1 MHVNFQCDRRT
12 IGLEVPDDSIVY
24 ESHFDPPAIAAKQIV
39 QEAIARPMGGPALA
53 EAIQGRRDREGDV
66 VVVISDITRPIPYAT
81 FLGTVLQTIERSGV
95 RREQILILIATG
107 MHRPSTADE
116 RRQMV
121 GEAIASSYR
130 FEDHDSA
137 APDLVELPE
146 KSRSGNTIRL
156 NRRFMQAGFRITT
169 GLVEPHFMVGF
180 SGGRK
185 AVFPGLTSPEA
196 VRKFHGYAFLSD
208 PRATNGVLEGN
219 PCHLEA
225 VSAANQAGVEFSLNV
240 VMNRER
246 DVVQAFAGNIERA
259 HEAACAF
266 ARSCV
271 CRPVQRLVDVLITSG
286 GGYPLDAT
294 FYQSVK
300 GFVSPLV
307 ALKPG
312 GTIIAFAGCREGIG
326 SKDYSQ
332 TMMTYSGRWRDFL
345 KDIAATDQVVKDQWQ
360 MQMHCRALA
369 KVGQENL
376 HFFTPGLSADV
387 LAKLSVTPHAV
398 SEAELP
404 ARLQE
409 FIDQS
414 IKGGKTV
421 AVLPEG
427 PYCAPIDG

>member
-1 MHVNFQCDRRT
+1 MRVNFQCDRQT
-12 IGLEVPDDSIVY
+12 IGLDLPDDAIVY
-24 ESHFDPPAIAAKQIV
+24 ESHFDSPAAAADRIV
-39 QEAIARPMGGPALA
+39 QEAIDRPIGGPGLIEAL
-53 EAIQGRRDREGDV
+53 QGRRDREGDV

-81 FLGTVLQTIERSGV
+81 FLGTLLQTIERAGV
-95 RREQILILIATG
+95 RREQIVLLVATG

-116 RRQMV
+116 RKQMV

-130 FEDHDSA
+130 IEDHDSA
-137 APDLVELPE
+137 AADLVELPE

-196 VRKFHGYAFLSD
+196 VRTFHGYSFLSD
-208 PRATNGVLEGN
+208 PRATNGMLDGN

-225 VSAANQAGVEFSLNV
+225 VSAANQAGVGFSLNV
-240 VMNRER
+240 VMNRQR
-246 DVVQAFAGNIERA
+246 QVVRAFAGNLERA

-266 ARSCV
+266 AKSCV
-271 CRPVQRLVDVLITSG
+271 CRSVQRQADVLITSA

-300 GFVSPLV
+300 GFVSPLA

-312 GTIIAFAGCREGIG
+312 GTIVAFAGCREGIG
-326 SKDYSQ
+326 SREYTQ
-332 TMMTYSGRWRDFL
+332 TMRQYSGRWRDFL
-345 KDIAATDQVVKDQWQ
+345 NEIAATDRVVKDQWQ
-360 MQMHCRALA
+360 FQMHCRTLA

-376 HFFTPGLSADV
+376 HFFTPGLPADV
-387 LAKLSVTPHAV
+387 LATLSVTPHPV
-398 SEAELP
+398 SEDELP

-409 FIDQS
+409 FVNHLL
-414 IKGGKTV
+414 KGGKTV

-427 PYCAPIDG
+427 PYCAPVEA

>member
-1 MHVNFQCDRRT
+1 MKVSFQCDQRT
-12 IGLEVPDDSIVY
+12 IGLDVPDGALVY
-24 ESHFDPPAIAAKQIV
+24 ESHFDPPAGAADRIV
-39 QEAIARPMGGPALA
+39 AEALDRPFGGPALA
-53 EAIQGRRDREGDV
+53 DALSTRRDRDGEV
-66 VVVISDITRPIPYAT
+66 VIVISDITRPIPYAT
-81 FLGTVLQTIERSGV
+81 FLGALLDRVEQSGV
-95 RREQILILIATG
+95 RRQQIVLLVATG
-107 MHRPSTADE
+107 MHRPSTPDE
-116 RRQMV
+116 RKQMV
-121 GEAIASSYR
+121 GPAIASNYR
-130 FEDHDSA
+130 IEDHDST

-146 KSRSGNTIRL
+146 RSRSGNTIRL

-185 AVFPGLTSPEA
+185 AVFPGLTSPDA

-208 PRATNGVLEGN
+208 ARAINGVLEGN

-225 VSAANQAGVEFSLNV
+225 VSAANQAGVGFSLNV
-240 VMNRER
+240 VMNRQR
-246 DVVQAFAGNIERA
+246 QVVRAFAGNIEQA

-271 CRPVQRLVDVLITSG
+271 CRPVQREADVLITSG

-300 GFVSPLV
+300 GFVSPM
-307 ALKPG
+307 AAIKPG
-312 GTIIAFAGCREGIG
+312 GTVIAFAGCREGIG
-326 SKDYSQ
+326 SREYTS
-332 TMMTYSGRWRDFL
+332 TMMQYSGRWREFL
-345 KDIAATDQVVKDQWQ
+345 KDIAATDTVIKDQWQ
-360 MQMHCRALA
+360 LQMHCRALE
-369 KVGQENL
+369 KIGQENL

-398 SEAELP
+398 GDAELP

-409 FIDQS
+409 FINQA
-414 IKGGKTV
+414 IKGVKTV

-427 PYCAPIDG
+427 PYCAPVEK